1 MKFGEKMN
9 RKTKSIG
16 LLSLAIIILII
27 LVKTNLIAVF
37 DSAIYNLLTANMNDG
52 LTNIFKSIT
61 FFGDEAFIIPAI
73 VLSVIIGVILKKIRS
88 GAIVAIFVMVNDF
101 IKALFKLIIQRPR
114 PEILQ
119 LVQEGGFSFP
129 SGHTMAAASLSG
141 ILIYLILKSGMDKN
155 LKIVLT
161 SILALMALLVGL
173 SRIYLG
179 VHYASDVLGAFIIS
193 SILLLILISINE
205 KKGFF

>member
-1 MKFGEKMN
+1 MN
-9 RKTKSIG
+9 RKTIGIG
-16 LLSLAIIILII
+16 LLSLALIILII

-61 FFGDEAFIIPAI
+61 FFGDESFIIPAI

-155 LKIVLT
+155 LKIVLS

>member
-1 MKFGEKMN
+1 MN

-16 LLSLAIIILII
+16 LLSLALIILII

-61 FFGDEAFIIPAI
+61 FFGDESFIIPAI

>member
-1 MKFGEKMN
+1 MN

-16 LLSLAIIILII
+16 LLSLALIILII

-61 FFGDEAFIIPAI
+61 FFGDEAFIIPVI
-73 VLSVIIGVILKKIRS
+73 ILSVIIGVILKKIRS

-155 LKIVLT
+155 LKIVLS

>member
-1 MKFGEKMN
+1 MN
-9 RKTKSIG
+9 RKTIGIG
-16 LLSLAIIILII
+16 LLSFALIILII
-27 LVKTNLIAVF
+27 LVETNLIAVF

-61 FFGDEAFIIPAI
+61 FFGDEAFIIPVI
-73 VLSVIIGVILKKIRS
+73 ILSVIIGVILKKIRS
-88 GAIVAIFVMVNDF
+88 GAIVAIFVMANDF
-101 IKALFKLIIQRPR
+101 IKALFKLIFQRPR
-114 PEILQ
+114 PEILH

-141 ILIYLILKSGMDKN
+141 ILIYLILKSEMDKN
-155 LKIVLT
+155 LKIVIS

>member
-1 MKFGEKMN
+1 MN
-9 RKTKSIG
+9 RKTKGIG
-16 LLSLAIIILII
+16 LLSLALIILII

-61 FFGDEAFIIPAI
+61 FFGDESFIIPVI

-88 GAIVAIFVMVNDF
+88 GVIVAIFVMANDF

-141 ILIYLILKSGMDKN
+141 ILIYLILKSEMDKN
-155 LKIVLT
+155 LKIVLS

>member
-1 MKFGEKMN
+1 MN
-9 RKTKSIG
+9 RKTIGIG
-16 LLSLAIIILII
+16 LLSFALIILII

-61 FFGDEAFIIPAI
+61 FFGDEAFIIPVI
-73 VLSVIIGVILKKIRS
+73 ILSVIIGVILKKIRS

-155 LKIVLT
+155 LKIVLS